1 MSLNNV
7 VPLYP
12 NPTSNEPEKISIDN
26 PLKERF
32 KSDQYRI
39 EQPYMQITAEG
50 YTIHSADN
58 SETYQANR
66 PRHIF
71 HTFCARALGW
81 IAGLAAGVAVFYLFA
96 HRLGDMDKEATLTAV
111 LAISSFI
118 FGFLG
123 GAFIYFAV
131 SKFVGPIRRATIK
144 DSAGATLMIIEPT
157 SRYFIIN
164 SEFAIRDARGKLL
177 ATFRKDFLPS
187 LFQKRWNARDESGKY
202 LFTAIEDNLLLS
214 VLRRYLNLVRFIP
227 MHFMFTKGGGKPFG
241 EFRRGYSLR
250 DKYKLVYNPKAADGW
265 LMVASGILLDTGEN
279 R

>member
-1 MSLNNV
+1 MSLSNV
-7 VPLYP
+7 VRL
-12 NPTSNEPEKISIDN
+12 NPQQPESDKISVAS
-26 PLKERF
+26 PLTARF

-39 EQPYMQITAEG
+39 EQPYVQLTTEG
-50 YTIHSADN
+50 YTVHSADN
-58 SETYQANR
+58 SETYTANR

-71 HTFCARALGW
+71 RTFFARILGLG
-81 IAGLAAGVAVFYLFA
+81 AGIFGGLAVFYFFA
-96 HRLGDMDKEATLTAV
+96 RHLGTMDKEATITSV

-123 GAFIYFAV
+123 GALTYLGV
-131 SKFVGPIRRATIK
+131 SKFVGPLRRATIK
-144 DSAGATLMIIEPT
+144 DSTGATLMIIEPT
-157 SRYFIIN
+157 SRYFILN
-164 SEFAIRDARGKLL
+164 NEFAIRDANGLLL
-177 ATFRKDFLPS
+177 AKFRKDFLPS
-187 LFQKRWNARDESGKY
+187 LFQKRWQAHDARGKY
-202 LFTAIEDNLLLS
+202 LFTAIEDNILLS

-250 DKYKLVYNPKAADGW
+250 DKYQLKYNPAAADGW